1 MGSPFCLGCLL
12 GEVVGLYLDKNEL
25 LGLLN

>member
-12 GEVVGLYLDKNEL
+12 NEVVGLFLDKDALRKLEY
-25 LGLLN
+25 